1 VRCRH
6 ARSNSKLFATLVK
19 VLHFGPPA
27 RQLLGTLHSPQRLRP
42 RSAAVLLCNPFG
54 EEASRAHRIYR
65 VLATQLER
73 SGYSVLRFDY
83 GGTGDSMGESE
94 DVDLA
99 GWLADVERA
108 AEELRGGQP
117 RKLVAIGL
125 RLGGTLAAL
134 ASARGALRLRH
145 LILWDPIV
153 DGAAYVRELATMHR
167 TYMRQELGMDWD
179 AGPVSAG
186 GFPREALGAPIP
198 EALAAELAAIDL
210 SAEEPRTEHVTVFST
225 STSGATDRLRRRLAP
240 ATTRWIDLPGSPS
253 WNSDAA
259 LNAQVVPMEIV
270 QAVVARVE
278 ELSP

>member
-1 VRCRH
+1 M
-6 ARSNSKLFATLVK
+6 K
-19 VLHFGPPA
+19 VLHFGPA
-27 RQLLGTLHSPQRLRP
+27 GRQLLGTLHSPQRLRA

-54 EEASRAHRIYR
+54 EEAARAHRIYR

-99 GWLADVERA
+99 GWLTDVERA
-108 AEELRGGQP
+108 AEELRGTPP

-125 RLGGTLAAL
+125 RLGATLAAL
-134 ASARGALRLRH
+134 ASSRGALRLRH
-145 LILWDPIV
+145 LVLWDPIV
-153 DGAAYVRELATMHR
+153 DGSAYLRELATMHR
-167 TYMRQELGMDWD
+167 TYMRQEMGMDWND
-179 AGPVSAG
+179 RLALSAAGH
-186 GFPREALGAPIP
+186 PREALGVPIP
-198 EALAAELAAIDL
+198 DQLAGELAAIDL
-210 SAEEPRTEHVTVFST
+210 AAEELRTEHVTVLST
-225 STSGATDRLRRRLAP
+225 SASPALERLRLRLPP
-240 ATTRWIDLPGSPS
+240 ATTRWIDLPGSPA

>member
-1 VRCRH
+1 
-6 ARSNSKLFATLVK
+6 
-19 VLHFGPPA
+19 
-27 RQLLGTLHSPQRLRP
+27 LLGTLHAPQRLRP

-54 EEASRAHRIYR
+54 EEAARAHRIYR

-83 GGTGDSMGESE
+83 GGTGDSMGEA
-94 DVDLA
+94 DDADLG

-108 AEELRGGQP
+108 ADELRAGQP

-145 LILWDPIV
+145 LVLWDPIV
-153 DGAAYVRELATMHR
+153 DGAAYLRELATMHR
-167 TYMRQELGMDWD
+167 TYMQHEMGAAWSDRL
-179 AGPVSAG
+179 PISAA
-186 GFPREALGAPIP
+186 GFPREALGVPIP
-198 EALAAELAAIDL
+198 EKLAGELAAIDL
-210 SAEEPRTEHVTVFST
+210 AAEPLRTEHVTVLST
-225 STSGATDRLRRRLAP
+225 APSPALGRLRERLPP
-240 ATTRWIDLPGSPS
+240 ATTKWIDLPGTPA

>member
-1 VRCRH
+1 M
-6 ARSNSKLFATLVK
+6 K

-27 RQLLGTLHSPQRLRP
+27 RPLLGTLHSPQRLRP

-54 EEASRAHRIYR
+54 EEAARAHRMYR

-99 GWLADVERA
+99 GWLADIERA

-134 ASARGALRLRH
+134 ATARGALRLRH

-153 DGAAYVRELATMHR
+153 SGTAYLRELATQHR
-167 TYMRQELGMDWD
+167 AYMRHELGADWND
-179 AGPVSAG
+179 DLAISAA
-186 GFPREALGAPIP
+186 GFPREALGVPISDG
-198 EALAAELAAIDL
+198 LAAELAAIEL
-210 SAEEPRTEHVTVFST
+210 AAEELRTEHVTVLST
-225 STSGATDRLRRRLAP
+225 SPAPALDRLRQRLAP

-259 LNAQVVPMEIV
+259 LNAQVAPMEIV